1 MIFLVAGCGQ
11 GGVRFLCLFFS
22 IVLDTWARDGL
33 CNVKHLEKH
42 AHLGERITVKMYVDS
57 KPLSVYGET
66 QSWRMPSP
74 EPSRSLKRPPVVT
87 AASSSSSL
95 SGMEQTMPSFQSF
108 VKRTPPPDQTK
119 PLPPTP
125 LRPRRRSSFSSASS
139 RPASRGPR
147 RSSSIYSRATSQ
159 WDLEADVP
167 AIPSWQTADF
177 TDQDLLLR
185 PIAYSAS
192 TPQLNAEPPAQKPL
206 ADLRTYSP
214 LIHSP
219 SPTISRRATPSP
231 PPGPRPSILLPP
243 PAGAVHIAKK
253 HLRMV
258 SLEKAKQML
267 QAPGAVHLLPEELR
281 AQALGRS
288 RSQDPIRITSF
299 DIMSGRVTPP
309 QLPETPT
316 LVDSQG
322 RERLLSSPRVSLSPV
337 RRPDYLIPA
346 ITSPRGDPS
355 SSFHVGSGPSRTMA
369 PLAGQ
374 IREAPRLKVTQA
386 LGLGDGDDQRGRAR
400 ERGPR
405 NMSYDHYM
413 PNRSTTSYESPSED
427 VPDTN
432 AQMIAR
438 EYHSLL
444 SEQYRQPSTSSA
456 SQQSTRSDTDVTSH
470 MKMVPQPLFH
480 TKPAARLP
488 EISTGRSGGAS
499 VSPFGMRADSGFAA
513 DEHRRSSGARGFFPF
528 RSSVSSGSSR
538 GRRSTSGSI
547 PISPPPASS
556 PWPAI
561 SVPPEPVATKP
572 RIGSRFRR
580 TSDDNRVSAYYPH
593 VMSRKKG
600 KSKKDKAGTPA
611 LPAPLLAADII
622 AQRLQ
627 TPNSSRDA
635 SPLRINSSWSA
646 AIDRSETASLRSNP
660 SITRGSGIPH
670 PLLKTAG
677 KYTDKLTTRASD
689 SPSRRHREK
698 EVQDSVD
705 RVASPESPHL
715 LPSPSSTKPL
725 PATIHLGWSDHAKS
739 AFDEARSS
747 LVPFTRRQPPG
758 GSTSGS
764 GALITHVQTPARPL
778 YETRDGLAEE
788 PPLESPTG
796 GRKGSIFGGLMEGWR
811 EGRVEKRRLELK
823 KIIRVITPAMAM
835 AEGEGEREGARG
847 VEGEGEGEGAVEK
860 RPSLVSRRGS
870 AYNWM

>member
-1 MIFLVAGCGQ
+1 
-11 GGVRFLCLFFS
+11 
-22 IVLDTWARDGL
+22 
-33 CNVKHLEKH
+33 
-42 AHLGERITVKMYVDS
+42 MYVDS

-74 EPSRSLKRPPVVT
+74 EPSRSLKRPPVVK

-139 RPASRGPR
+139 RPSSRGPR

-192 TPQLNAEPPAQKPL
+192 TPQLNAEPPVQQQL
-206 ADLRTYSP
+206 AELRTYSP

-219 SPTISRRATPSP
+219 SPTISRRKTPSP
-231 PPGPRPSILLPP
+231 PPGLRPSMLLPP
-243 PAGAVHIAKK
+243 PAGSLQIPRK

-288 RSQDPIRITSF
+288 RSQDPMRIPSF
-299 DIMSGRVTPP
+299 AIMSGTATPP
-309 QLPETPT
+309 QLPEAPT

-322 RERLLSSPRVSLSPV
+322 RERLLSSPRISLSPV
-337 RRPDYLIPA
+337 RQAEYMLPA
-346 ITSPRGDPS
+346 PTSPRGDLS
-355 SSFHVGSGPSRTMA
+355 TSFHVGSGPSRSMA

-374 IREAPRLKVTQA
+374 KREASRIKVAQA
-386 LGLGDGDDQRGRAR
+386 LGLGDNDDQRGRAR

-413 PNRSTTSYESPSED
+413 PNHSSTSYNSPSPGASNTD
-427 VPDTN
+427 

-488 EISTGRSGGAS
+488 ESSTGRSSGAS
-499 VSPFGMRADSGFAA
+499 VSPFGMRVDSGFAV
-513 DEHRRSSGARGFFPF
+513 DEERRSSGARGFFPF
-528 RSSVSSGSSR
+528 RSSVSSGSGQS
-538 GRRSTSGSI
+538 RRSTSGSI

-561 SVPPEPVATKP
+561 AVPPEPVATMP
-572 RIGSRFRR
+572 RLGSRFRR

-600 KSKKDKAGTPA
+600 KGKKDNAGSPA

-627 TPNSSRDA
+627 TSNSSRDG
-635 SPLRINSSWSA
+635 SPLRSNSPWPA
-646 AIDRSETASLRSNP
+646 AIDRTDAGSLRSNT
-660 SITRGSGIPH
+660 STSGSGNPH
-670 PLLKTAG
+670 RLLKTAN
-677 KYTDKLTTRASD
+677 KYTDKFTRASD
-689 SPSRRHREK
+689 SPSSSRRRREK
-698 EVQDSVD
+698 EAEDPTEP
-705 RVASPESPHL
+705 VASPDSPHL
-715 LPSPSSTKPL
+715 LPSPSSAKPPPSTL
-725 PATIHLGWSDHAKS
+725 HLGWSDHAKF

-747 LVPFTRRQPPG
+747 LLPSTRKPTG
-758 GSTSGS
+758 GS
-764 GALITHVQTPARPL
+764 GAQITHLQTPARPL
-778 YETRDGLAEE
+778 DETRDGLAEE
-788 PPLESPTG
+788 ALESPTG
-796 GRKGSIFGGLMEGWR
+796 LAGGRKASIFGGLMEGWR
-811 EGRVEKRRLELK
+811 EGKAEKRRLELK

-835 AEGEGEREGARG
+835 EAEAEGERERGAE
-847 VEGEGEGEGAVEK
+847 VEGDGPAEK
-860 RPSLVSRRGS
+860 RPSLVSRRWS

>member
-1 MIFLVAGCGQ
+1 
-11 GGVRFLCLFFS
+11 
-22 IVLDTWARDGL
+22 
-33 CNVKHLEKH
+33 
-42 AHLGERITVKMYVDS
+42 MYVDS

-74 EPSRSLKRPPVVT
+74 EPTRSLKRPPVVT

-139 RPASRGPR
+139 RPSSRGPR
-147 RSSSIYSRATSQ
+147 RSSSIYGRATSQ

-192 TPQLNAEPPAQKPL
+192 TPQLHAEPPAQKPL

-219 SPTISRRATPSP
+219 SPTISRRTTPSP

-243 PAGAVHIAKK
+243 PAGAVHIPKK

-288 RSQDPIRITSF
+288 RSQDPMRIRSF

-374 IREAPRLKVTQA
+374 TREASRVKVAQA

-413 PNRSTTSYESPSED
+413 PNRSNTSYESPSED
-427 VPDTN
+427 VPDTTRADDSAGVPLP
-432 AQMIAR
+432 AQRAIPPAIYILR
-438 EYHSLL
+438 VTAEY
-444 SEQYRQPSTSSA
+444 
-456 SQQSTRSDTDVTSH
+456 
-470 MKMVPQPLFH
+470 QPLFH

-488 EISTGRSGGAS
+488 ETSTGRSGGAS

-513 DEHRRSSGARGFFPF
+513 DEQRRSSGARGFFPF

-538 GRRSTSGSI
+538 ERRSTSGSI

-627 TPNSSRDA
+627 APNSSRDA
-635 SPLRINSSWSA
+635 SPLRTNSPWSG
-646 AIDRSETASLRSNP
+646 AIDRSDAGSLRSNP
-660 SITRGSGIPH
+660 SSRGSGIPQR
-670 PLLKTAG
+670 LLKTAG

-698 EVQDSVD
+698 EEGQDPTS

-715 LPSPSSTKPL
+715 LPSPSSTKPP

-747 LVPFTRRQPPG
+747 LIPSTRRQPPG
-758 GSTSGS
+758 GSSGS
-764 GALITHVQTPARPL
+764 GGALITHTQTPARPL
-778 YETRDGLAEE
+778 DETRDGLAEAG
-788 PPLESPTG
+788 PESPTSLMG
-796 GRKGSIFGGLMEGWR
+796 GRKGSVFGGLMEGWR
-811 EGRVEKRRLELK
+811 EGKAEKRRLELK
-823 KIIRVITPAMAM
+823 KIIRVITPAMA
-835 AEGEGEREGARG
+835 EGEGEREGERG
-847 VEGEGEGEGAVEK
+847 VEGEGEREGEREGEGAVEK
-860 RPSLVSRRGS
+860 RPSLVSRRWS

>member
-1 MIFLVAGCGQ
+1 
-11 GGVRFLCLFFS
+11 
-22 IVLDTWARDGL
+22 
-33 CNVKHLEKH
+33 
-42 AHLGERITVKMYVDS
+42 
-57 KPLSVYGET
+57 
-66 QSWRMPSP
+66 
-74 EPSRSLKRPPVVT
+74 
-87 AASSSSSL
+87 
-95 SGMEQTMPSFQSF
+95 
-108 VKRTPPPDQTK
+108 
-119 PLPPTP
+119 
-125 LRPRRRSSFSSASS
+125 
-139 RPASRGPR
+139 
-147 RSSSIYSRATSQ
+147 
-159 WDLEADVP
+159 
-167 AIPSWQTADF
+167 
-177 TDQDLLLR
+177 
-185 PIAYSAS
+185 
-192 TPQLNAEPPAQKPL
+192 
-206 ADLRTYSP
+206 
-214 LIHSP
+214 
-219 SPTISRRATPSP
+219 
-231 PPGPRPSILLPP
+231 
-243 PAGAVHIAKK
+243 
-253 HLRMV
+253 
-258 SLEKAKQML
+258 
-267 QAPGAVHLLPEELR
+267 
-281 AQALGRS
+281 
-288 RSQDPIRITSF
+288 
-299 DIMSGRVTPP
+299 
-309 QLPETPT
+309 
-316 LVDSQG
+316 
-322 RERLLSSPRVSLSPV
+322 
-337 RRPDYLIPA
+337 
-346 ITSPRGDPS
+346 
-355 SSFHVGSGPSRTMA
+355 MA

-374 IREAPRLKVTQA
+374 TREASRLKVAQA

-413 PNRSTTSYESPSED
+413 PNRSNTSYECPSED

-488 EISTGRSGGAS
+488 ETSTGRSGGAS

-513 DEHRRSSGARGFFPF
+513 DEQRRSSGARGFFPF

-538 GRRSTSGSI
+538 ERRSTSGSI

-627 TPNSSRDA
+627 APNSSRDA
-635 SPLRINSSWSA
+635 SPLRTNSPWSG
-646 AIDRSETASLRSNP
+646 AIDRSDAGSLRSNP
-660 SITRGSGIPH
+660 SSRGSGIPQR
-670 PLLKTAG
+670 LLKTAG

-698 EVQDSVD
+698 EEGQDPTS

-715 LPSPSSTKPL
+715 LPSPSSTKPP

-747 LVPFTRRQPPG
+747 LIPSTRRQPPG
-758 GSTSGS
+758 GSSGS
-764 GALITHVQTPARPL
+764 GGALITHTQTPARPL
-778 YETRDGLAEE
+778 DETRDGLAEAG
-788 PPLESPTG
+788 PESPTSLMG
-796 GRKGSIFGGLMEGWR
+796 GRKGSVFGGLMEVWR
-811 EGRVEKRRLELK
+811 EGKAEKRRLELK
-823 KIIRVITPAMAM
+823 KIIRVITPAMA
-835 AEGEGEREGARG
+835 EGEGEREGERG
-847 VEGEGEGEGAVEK
+847 VEGEGEREGEREGEGAVEK
-860 RPSLVSRRGS
+860 RLSLVSRRWS

>member
-1 MIFLVAGCGQ
+1 
-11 GGVRFLCLFFS
+11 
-22 IVLDTWARDGL
+22 
-33 CNVKHLEKH
+33 
-42 AHLGERITVKMYVDS
+42 MYVDS

-74 EPSRSLKRPPVVT
+74 EPTRSLKRPPVVT

-139 RPASRGPR
+139 RPSSRGPR

-159 WDLEADVP
+159 WDLKADVP

-192 TPQLNAEPPAQKPL
+192 TPQLHAEPPAQKPL

-219 SPTISRRATPSP
+219 SPTISRRTTPSP

-243 PAGAVHIAKK
+243 PAGAVHIPKK

-288 RSQDPIRITSF
+288 RSQDPMRITSF

-374 IREAPRLKVTQA
+374 IREASRLKVAQA

-413 PNRSTTSYESPSED
+413 PNRSNTSYESPSED

-456 SQQSTRSDTDVTSH
+456 SQQGTRSETDVTSH

-480 TKPAARLP
+480 TKPAARLL
-488 EISTGRSGGAS
+488 ETSTGRSSGAS

-513 DEHRRSSGARGFFPF
+513 DEQRRSSGARGFFPF
-528 RSSVSSGSSR
+528 RSSVSSGSGQS
-538 GRRSTSGSI
+538 RRSTSGSI
-547 PISPPPASS
+547 TISPPPASS

-561 SVPPEPVATKP
+561 SVPPEPEAPKP
-572 RIGSRFRR
+572 RLGSRFRR
-580 TSDDNRVSAYYPH
+580 PSDDNRVSAYYPH

-635 SPLRINSSWSA
+635 SPLRTNSPWSA

-670 PLLKTAG
+670 RLLKTAG

-715 LPSPSSTKPL
+715 LPRPSSTKPP

-747 LVPFTRRQPPG
+747 LIPSTRRQPPG
-758 GSTSGS
+758 SSGS
-764 GALITHVQTPARPL
+764 GALITHTQTPARPL
-778 YETRDGLAEE
+778 DETRDRLAEE

-811 EGRVEKRRLELK
+811 EGKAEKRRLELK
-823 KIIRVITPAMAM
+823 KIIRVITPAMA
-835 AEGEGEREGARG
+835 AETEVERGVEEREGEVERG
-847 VEGEGEGEGAVEK
+847 PEGDREGAVEK
-860 RPSLVSRRGS
+860 RPSLVSRRWS

>member
-1 MIFLVAGCGQ
+1 
-11 GGVRFLCLFFS
+11 
-22 IVLDTWARDGL
+22 
-33 CNVKHLEKH
+33 
-42 AHLGERITVKMYVDS
+42 MYVDS
-57 KPLSVYGET
+57 KPLSMYGKI

-87 AASSSSSL
+87 AGSSSSSL

-139 RPASRGPR
+139 RPSSRGPR

-192 TPQLNAEPPAQKPL
+192 TPQLNAEPPTQRPL

-219 SPTISRRATPSP
+219 SPTISRRTTPSP
-231 PPGPRPSILLPP
+231 PPGPRPSMLLPP
-243 PAGAVHIAKK
+243 PAGSLHIPKK

-288 RSQDPIRITSF
+288 RSQDPMRITSF

-309 QLPETPT
+309 QLPEAPT

-337 RRPDYLIPA
+337 RRPDYLVPA

-355 SSFHVGSGPSRTMA
+355 TSFHVGSGPSRSMA

-374 IREAPRLKVTQA
+374 TREASRLKVAQA

-413 PNRSTTSYESPSED
+413 PNHSSTSYESPSPNA
-427 VPDTN
+427 PDTD

-488 EISTGRSGGAS
+488 ETSTMRSSGAS

-513 DEHRRSSGARGFFPF
+513 DEQRRSSGARGFSPF

-538 GRRSTSGSI
+538 ERRSTSGSI

-593 VMSRKKG
+593 VMSRKKVKG
-600 KSKKDKAGTPA
+600 KKDKAGTPA

-622 AQRLQ
+622 AQRLATPNSSRLAADIIAQ
-627 TPNSSRDA
+627 RLTTPNSSRDG
-635 SPLRINSSWSA
+635 SPLRTNSPWSA
-646 AIDRSETASLRSNP
+646 AIDRGSDAASLRSNP
-660 SITRGSGIPH
+660 STRGSGISQR
-670 PLLKTAG
+670 LLKTAN
-677 KYTDKLTTRASD
+677 KYTDKLTRASD
-689 SPSRRHREK
+689 SPSRRRREQ
-698 EVQDSVD
+698 EEEDPAS

-715 LPSPSSTKPL
+715 LPSPSSTKL
-725 PATIHLGWSDHAKS
+725 PPAIHLGWSDHAKS

-747 LVPFTRRQPPG
+747 LLPSTRKPPG
-758 GSTSGS
+758 VG
-764 GALITHVQTPARPL
+764 GAQITHLQTPARPL
-778 YETRDGLAEE
+778 DETREGLGE

-811 EGRVEKRRLELK
+811 EGKAEKRRVELK
-823 KIIRVITPAMAM
+823 KIIRVITPAMT
-835 AEGEGEREGARG
+835 AETEAEANGEVERGPE
-847 VEGEGEGEGAVEK
+847 VEGDGAGAK
-860 RPSLVSRRGS
+860 RPSLVSRRWS